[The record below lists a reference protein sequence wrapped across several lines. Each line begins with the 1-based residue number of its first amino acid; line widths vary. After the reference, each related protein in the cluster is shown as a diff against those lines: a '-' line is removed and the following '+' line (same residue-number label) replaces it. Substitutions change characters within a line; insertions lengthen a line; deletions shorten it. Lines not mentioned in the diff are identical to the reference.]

1 MLVTKSD
8 RISILPITNKNK
20 LISLNDY
27 FEKILLTK
35 NQISNELNKD
45 KIFQNLLFSQ
55 NKEDSKLL
63 LGYCNKL
70 NYPIFSSWELQK
82 FINSDL
88 IDKEKNR
95 IEQFFVQ
102 YKASLFK
109 YQFDSKTK
117 KFKNF
122 RFTSKLSK
130 LIILLVKNYFYNG
143 YLNDKINEII
153 SSNSFFLNYRDR
165 IFKLV
170 NDIIDRYKFHRKP
183 ISYTTSSMIKCEQRI
198 LGLTKPRIIKDNS
211 NTKYKYFLAFDFVNQ
226 DFKKEIINLPLA
238 YNSSYHQDFSQYS
251 KSLGSNKFSKGKLK
265 KVENKI
271 IEKKSSLNYK
281 KINKNFEVL
290 FEKEFQISLS
300 KRTNRLTITLP
311 KKVEHTLV
319 ESKITKDNTLGI
331 DLGGSINNSLVDSNG
346 KVIGFNHL
354 KKLINKFNIVDN
366 LPNKSKEER
375 LVLLSECNKQ
385 SIACKKGNLLSSLAR
400 VNEYYINLIIKDYLN
415 DCKVKGIEHLVF
427 EKLDSWSVKWKRDKT
442 LNDGAKRNSTLCG
455 QKYNRVFRLIR
466 QQGIV
471 DLFKKQARNLGIVVH
486 NIPSFYTSQMC
497 SCCYKI
503 DKSNLKSNRRYICQC
518 GNILDRDINAARNI
532 KYILER
538 FSNKLCKKNSY
549 NEHESIKYISKEFT
563 KSVLLDEKVKIFSS
577 KSCN

>member
-45 KIFQNLLFSQ
+45 KNFQNLLFSQ

-63 LGYCNKL
+63 LAYCNKL

-170 NDIIDRYKFHRKP
+170 NDIIDRYKYHRKP

-331 DLGGSINNSLVDSNG
+331 DLGGSINNTLVDSNG

-375 LVLLSECNKQ
+375 L
-385 SIACKKGNLLSSLAR
+385 AKGNLLSSLAR

-442 LNDGAKRNSTLCG
+442 LDDGEKRNSTLCG

-471 DLFKKQARNLGIVVH
+471 DLFKKQARNLGVIVH

-563 KSVLLDEKVKIFSS
+563 KSVLLDEKVKNFSS

>member
-45 KIFQNLLFSQ
+45 KNFQNLLFSQ

-63 LGYCNKL
+63 LAYCNKL

-170 NDIIDRYKFHRKP
+170 NDIIDRYKYHRKP

-331 DLGGSINNSLVDSNG
+331 DLGGSINNTLVDSNG

-375 LVLLSECNKQ
+375 LV
-385 SIACKKGNLLSSLAR
+385 KGNLLSSLAR
-400 VNEYYINLIIKDYLN
+400 VTEYNINLIIKDYLN

-442 LNDGAKRNSTLCG
+442 LDDGEKRNSTLCG
-455 QKYNRVFRLIR
+455 QKYNRVFSYK
-466 QQGIV
+466 QS
-471 DLFKKQARNLGIVVH
+471 LFA
-486 NIPSFYTSQMC
+486 
-497 SCCYKI
+497 
-503 DKSNLKSNRRYICQC
+503 
-518 GNILDRDINAARNI
+518 
-532 KYILER
+532 
-538 FSNKLCKKNSY
+538 LC
-549 NEHESIKYISKEFT
+549 
-563 KSVLLDEKVKIFSS
+563 
-577 KSCN
+577 